1 MCNYLNW
8 NLKKYYLCN
17 IIILIER
24 DMKTMRLW
32 MMAAILFCGA
42 GCLVSCNGNAGTDN
56 VATDNAV
63 SEDSVDAVEMMN
75 HFPFLPALNQYL
87 VDSIGSQYAPGE
99 VCIPCATIVA
109 CDQAESDSA
118 MKVWGDF
125 WVFNF
130 NVAGDT
136 LKTVSGGDHPGLMRV
151 KQNDKGEYEILSFE
165 QVEDGHGNEA
175 SARRIFGDMYEAFHG
190 INSDEETREEAR
202 SVAIGWYVKTHNLP
216 VKYYQDYGW
225 PAREIPVKHM
235 VPSN

>member
-1 MCNYLNW
+1 M
-8 NLKKYYLCN
+8 KK
-17 IIILIER
+17 
-24 DMKTMRLW
+24 MTLW
-32 MMAAILFCGA
+32 MIAAVLFCGLGA
-42 GCLVSCNGNAGTDN
+42 IASCNGNAQVGN
-56 VATDNAV
+56 AQVDNAD
-63 SEDSVDAVEMMN
+63 EAIIGDSVDLVEMMN
-75 HFPFLPALNQYL
+75 HFPFLPVLNQYL

-99 VCIPCATIVA
+99 ICIPCATIVA
-109 CDQAESDSA
+109 CDQDSDSA
-118 MKVWGDF
+118 MLVWGDY

-151 KQNDKGEYEILSFE
+151 KQNEKGEFEVLSFE

-216 VKYYQDYGW
+216 VKYYQDYGS
-225 PAREIPVKHM
+225 PAREIPTKLM
-235 VPSN
+235 RPMN